1 VTSLTGHP
9 AVQVPQEK
17 HFFMFS
23 PPGSEAM
30 RNLKF
35 GSNVL
40 ESIIQYPFHQS
51 SIIYKIDFTLFQ

>member
-17 HFFMFS
+17 HFLMFS

-30 RNLKF
+30 RNLKV
-35 GSNVL
+35 GSNDL
-40 ESIIQYPFHQS
+40 ESIT
-51 SIIYKIDFTLFQ
+51 IDLHPYHYL